1 MLEHHSKAIDMYKS
15 GESTKEI
22 SESIGVSARQ
32 VRHILRKAGVDL
44 SSKRRTDGY
53 KVNEKFFR
61 SWSSDMAYVLGF
73 ILTDGNISGN
83 SVSIAQKDAD
93 ILEDIKRVMGAT
105 YPIRRR
111 SNNGNSYIHTL
122 TFNRKSIVE
131 DLRALGI
138 TENKSLTVDMPEVP
152 KEYQSDFIRGVI
164 DGDGWVQDRG
174 YVMNITTASKTFA
187 DELMCVFKKRGL
199 NSRVVNQ
206 SNAYRVWVSGKQ
218 DVINL
223 AEWLYEGKPNLYLER
238 KRDRF
243 FVNKKTLAS

>member
-1 MLEHHSKAIDMYKS
+1 MLEHHSRAVEMYKS

-32 VRHILRKAGVDL
+32 VRHILRNAGVDL
-44 SSKRRTDGY
+44 SSKRRTCGY
-53 KVNEKFFR
+53 KIDEKFFR
-61 SWSSDMAYVLGF
+61 TWSSDMAYVLGF
-73 ILTDGNISGN
+73 ILTDGNISGS
-83 SVSIAQKDAD
+83 SVAIAQKDAD

-105 YPIRRR
+105 HPIKRR
-111 SNNGNSYIHTL
+111 SNNGNSHIYTL
-122 TFNRKSIVE
+122 TISRKSVVE

-152 KEYQSDFIRGVI
+152 EEYQSDFIRGVI

-174 YVMNITTASKTFA
+174 YVMNITTASKAFA
-187 DELMCVFKKRGL
+187 DELLCVFKKRGL
-199 NSRVVNQ
+199 NSRISKQ

-223 AEWLYEGKPNLYLER
+223 ADWLYKGKPSIYLER

-243 FVNKKTLAS
+243 FINKRTLAC